1 MNLKI
6 WKNVGLSLRKRAD
19 ILLLLCILGLPI
31 PAYGLSLDSLSIG
44 TGNDWY
50 TMGLGYNQDD
60 GFSFGSSLE
69 ATFDNNLSFQTF
81 VRSYTDRIQSN
92 RRYDEIQIGASYPFL
107 FTPTTTIGI
116 GVAGSAGVVLTGNLG
131 LQTIQN
137 WFHTLIGRDLVT
149 LTYDENQFWVHPYLA
164 LKTQAAYLGSNTLTG
179 IELGTSYAHQWE
191 LLFEANAFISYHG
204 FLTLRLGYVEKYV
217 EDLYPSQSIQEQ
229 RYEGLRLAYV
239 YDGGLLQS
247 SFFSFLDSGASYGS
261 FSVNVLAFKQPK
273 TYKQTDFTFT
283 SGILYNHEGH
293 QNRLVAFSFGSF
305 SFEVKH
311 TNGPMLNRWED
322 QNDRMNLGS
331 WQLGYRWEFESP
343 SAFLTP
349 YAKVSAGLHRFNLQQ
364 DYTTTLVEEVR
375 PSIGMEVGLSIG
387 TTCWW
392 VVGNTSYHPRLAVS
406 LSYVFNADSITTV
419 EYFKPH
425 TGPWILMAGIVL
437 DIDHDLT

>member
-1 MNLKI
+1 MNLNN
-6 WKNVGLSLRKRAD
+6 WKSVGLSLRKRAD

-31 PAYGLSLDSLSIG
+31 PAHAFSLASLSIG

-69 ATFDNNLSFQTF
+69 AIFDNNLSFQTF
-81 VRSYTDRIQSN
+81 IRSYTDRIQSN

-107 FTPTTTIGI
+107 FTPTPTLGI
-116 GVAGSAGVVLTGNLG
+116 GMAGSAGVVLSGNLG

-137 WFHTLIGRDLVT
+137 RFHALIGRDSVT
-149 LTYDENQFWVHPYLA
+149 LAYYENQYRVHPYLA
-164 LKTQAAYLGSNTLTG
+164 LKTQAGYLSSNTLAG
-179 IELGTSYAHQWE
+179 IELGTSYAYQWE
-191 LLFEANAFISYHG
+191 LLLEANAFVSYGG
-204 FLTLRLGYVEKYV
+204 FLTLRLGYTEKYV
-217 EDLYPSQSIQEQ
+217 EGFLPSQSVQEQ

-239 YDGGLLQS
+239 YDGGLLES
-247 SFFSFLDSGASYGS
+247 SFFSFLESGASYGS
-261 FSVNVLAFKQPK
+261 FSVDVLAFKLPK
-273 TYKQTDFTFT
+273 TYKQTDFTFS

-293 QNRLVAFSFGSF
+293 QNRLVAFSFKSF

-331 WQLGYRWEFESP
+331 WQLGYRWEFESL
-343 SAFLTP
+343 SAFFTP
-349 YAKVSAGLHRFNLQQ
+349 FVKVSAGLHRFNLQQ
-364 DYTTTLVEEVR
+364 NYTTTLVEEIR
-375 PSIGMEVGLSIG
+375 PSIGMEVGLKIG
-387 TTCWW
+387 NARWW
-392 VVGNTSYHPRLAVS
+392 VVGNTSYHPRLAVA
-406 LSYVFNADSITTV
+406 LYYVFHADSITTV

-425 TGPWILMAGIVL
+425 TGPWIVMAGIVL